1 MPGSIAGAL
10 FVMVV
15 ALGDYLTPQMVG
27 GSTGFTFGR
36 AIWSQFGM
44 AFNWP
49 FGAAL
54 AVILLMTV
62 VFLIGLASAV
72 SKMGR
77 LG

>member
-1 MPGSIAGAL
+1 
-10 FVMVV
+10 
-15 ALGDYLTPQMVG
+15 MVG